1 MEKETAPK
9 LSAIVRVDHPWR
21 VMVAL
26 MIGAFVGMLSETS
39 LNIALPQLMQAFR
52 VPTGTIQWLVTG
64 YMLIIGIILPLSSL
78 LTKWFTTRQLVITGL
93 IAFIIGAIISAVAP
107 TFGILLTGRMIQGIG
122 TGIVL
127 PLMFTVAMNIFA
139 PDKLGAAMGAC
150 AMVIMLAPAIG
161 PTLTG
166 LILAKLSWN
175 WIFWLFVP
183 FLVIALIFAITSLV
197 NINKLTKPKVD
208 FLSIIESVIGFATLV
223 SGVSLASD
231 MGIGSPFV
239 LGLIIIG
246 IIVLILYAYRQV
258 HLENPILNLKIF
270 SIKQFKIG
278 ALIVMVD
285 FGIILSAMYLLPQY
299 IQSGRM
305 LAVALAG
312 IIMLPGGIINTLTSA
327 FAGRLYDNIGAKTP
341 TIIGFILALIG
352 SVMLATLSTTS
363 PIWYI
368 ILAHVILMIGCPL
381 AMSPSQTYALNAIQG
396 PASADGSTIMNTLQQ
411 IVGAI
416 ATAIATGLLSL
427 GQNAAATSNKAVAFT
442 NGTHYGFYFTIVLV
456 IVGLVLSLM
465 IKKEND

>member
-9 LSAIVRVDHPWR
+9 LRAIVQVDHPWLA
-21 VMVAL
+21 MVAL

-39 LNIALPQLMQAFR
+39 LNIALPQLMQAFN

-64 YMLIIGIILPLSSL
+64 YMLVIGIILPLSSL
-78 LTKWFTTRQLVITGL
+78 LTKWFSTRQLVITGL
-93 IAFIIGAIISAVAP
+93 IAFIVGAIISAVAP

-127 PLMFTVAMNIFA
+127 PLMFTVAMNVFA

-166 LILAKLSWN
+166 LVLAKLTWN

-183 FLVIALIFAITSLV
+183 FLVVALIFAITSLV

-208 FLSIIESVIGFATLV
+208 FLSIIESIVGFATLV

-231 MGIGSPFV
+231 MGISSPLV
-239 LGLIIIG
+239 LGLIIVG

-270 SIKQFKIG
+270 SIKQFRIG

-312 IIMLPGGIINTLTSA
+312 IIMLPGGIINALTSA
-327 FAGRLYDNIGAKTP
+327 FAGRLYDRIGAKTP

-352 SVMLATLSTTS
+352 SIMLATLSTTS

-368 ILAHVILMIGCPL
+368 ILAHVVLMIGCPL

-396 PASADGSTIMNTLQQ
+396 PAAADGSTIMNTLQQ

-427 GQNAAATSNKAVAFT
+427 GQNAAHTSNKAAAFT
-442 NGTHYGFYFTIVLV
+442 HGAHYGFYFTIALV
-456 IVGLVLSLM
+456 IIGLVLGFM
-465 IKKEND
+465 IKKEKD